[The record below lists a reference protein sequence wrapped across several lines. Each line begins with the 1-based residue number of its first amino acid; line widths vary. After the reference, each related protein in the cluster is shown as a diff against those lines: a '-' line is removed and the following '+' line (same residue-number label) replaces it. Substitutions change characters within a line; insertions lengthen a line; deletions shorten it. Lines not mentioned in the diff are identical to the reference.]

1 MTQKHTRLLILG
13 SGPAGYTA
21 AIYGARASLEPVV
34 IAGLQPGGQITTTSF
49 VENYP
54 GFPEEIAGT
63 ELVSRMQEQAE
74 RFGARII
81 YDTAVSVDLS
91 VRPFVCTLDSGDVF
105 SCDALIVA
113 TGASA
118 RMLGV
123 EGEEALR
130 GKGVSYCATC
140 DGFFYRK
147 KKVAV
152 IGGGNAAVEEAL
164 YLANLAEE
172 VSLIH
177 RRDSFRAEK
186 IQQDRL
192 FNNPKIKLILDTVV
206 EKFIGSEAEGLTGLA
221 LKNVK
226 TGEIAELSVDG
237 AFVAIGYEPNTDIFK
252 GQLELNENGF
262 IVTEAGLPFTGIKG
276 VFAAGD
282 VQDPRYQQVVTAAAG
297 GCRAAIEAERYL
309 SLSER

>member
-1 MTQKHTRLLILG
+1 M
-13 SGPAGYTA
+13 
-21 AIYGARASLEPVV
+21 
-34 IAGLQPGGQITTTSF
+34 
-49 VENYP
+49 
-54 GFPEEIAGT
+54 
-63 ELVSRMQEQAE
+63 
-74 RFGARII
+74 
-81 YDTAVSVDLS
+81 
-91 VRPFVCTLDSGDVF
+91 
-105 SCDALIVA
+105 
-113 TGASA
+113 
-118 RMLGV
+118 
-123 EGEEALR
+123 
-130 GKGVSYCATC
+130 
-140 DGFFYRK
+140 
-147 KKVAV
+147 
-152 IGGGNAAVEEAL
+152 
-164 YLANLAEE
+164 
-172 VSLIH
+172 IH

-206 EKFIGSEAEGLTGLA
+206 EKFVGSEAEGLTGLA

>member
-123 EGEEALR
+123 EGEAALR

-206 EKFIGSEAEGLTGLA
+206 EKFVGSEAEGLTGLA

-226 TGEIAELSVDG
+226 TGETADLSVDG

>member
-123 EGEEALR
+123 EGEAALR

-206 EKFIGSEAEGLTGLA
+206 EKFVGSEAEGLTGLA

-226 TGEIAELSVDG
+226 TGKASELSVDG

>member
-123 EGEEALR
+123 EGEAVLR

-192 FNNPKIKLILDTVV
+192 FNNPKINLILDTVV
-206 EKFIGSEAEGLTGLA
+206 EKFVGSEAEGLTGLA

-262 IVTEAGLPFTGIKG
+262 IVTEPGLPFTGIKG

>member
-123 EGEEALR
+123 EGEAVLR

-192 FNNPKIKLILDTVV
+192 FNNPKINLILDTVV
-206 EKFIGSEAEGLTGLA
+206 EKFVGSEAEGLTGLA

>member
-1 MTQKHTRLLILG
+1 MRFDLAVIG
-13 SGPAGYTA
+13 GGPAGYTA

-123 EGEEALR
+123 EGEAALR

-206 EKFIGSEAEGLTGLA
+206 EKFVGSEAEGLTGLA

>member
-1 MTQKHTRLLILG
+1 MAEKHVKLLILG

-21 AIYGARASLEPVV
+21 AIYAGRASLNPII
-34 IAGLQPGGQITTTSF
+34 IAGMQLGGQITTTSF

-54 GFPEEIAGT
+54 GFPEEIGGT
-63 ELVSRMQEQAE
+63 ELVGKMQEQAE
-74 RFGARII
+74 CFGAEIV
-81 YDTAVSVDLS
+81 YDTAVRVDFS
-91 VRPFVCTLDSGDVF
+91 KRPFSCTLDSGDVYT
-105 SCDALIVA
+105 CDVMIIA

-118 RMLGV
+118 RTLGAP
-123 EGEEALR
+123 GEDDLR

-140 DGFFYRK
+140 DGFFYRN

-164 YLANLAEE
+164 YLSNLAQE
-172 VSLIH
+172 VFLIH

-192 FNNPKIKLILDTVV
+192 FNNPKIKIIRDTVV
-206 EKFIGSEAEGLTGLA
+206 ERFLGDPDSTGLTGLA

-226 TGEIAELSVDG
+226 TAETSELLIDG
-237 AFVAIGYEPNTDIFK
+237 AFVAIGYLPNTDIFK
-252 GQLELNENGF
+252 GQLELDNTGF
-262 IVTEAGLPFTGIKG
+262 IVTEPGLPFTSVKG

-282 VQDPRYQQVVTAAAG
+282 VQDARYQQVITAAAG
-297 GCRAAIEAERYL
+297 GCRAAIEAEKYI
-309 SLSER
+309 SLSE

>member
-123 EGEEALR
+123 EGEAALR

-206 EKFIGSEAEGLTGLA
+206 EKFVGSEAEGLTGLA

-226 TGEIAELSVDG
+226 TGETAELSVDG

>member
-1 MTQKHTRLLILG
+1 M
-13 SGPAGYTA
+13 
-21 AIYGARASLEPVV
+21 
-34 IAGLQPGGQITTTSF
+34 
-49 VENYP
+49 
-54 GFPEEIAGT
+54 
-63 ELVSRMQEQAE
+63 
-74 RFGARII
+74 
-81 YDTAVSVDLS
+81 
-91 VRPFVCTLDSGDVF
+91 
-105 SCDALIVA
+105 IVA

-123 EGEEALR
+123 EGEAALR

-206 EKFIGSEAEGLTGLA
+206 EKFVGSEAEGLTGLA

-226 TGEIAELSVDG
+226 TGKIAELSVDG

>member
-1 MTQKHTRLLILG
+1 MIQKHTRLLILG

-123 EGEEALR
+123 EGEAALR

-206 EKFIGSEAEGLTGLA
+206 EKFVGSEAEGLTGLA

>member
-1 MTQKHTRLLILG
+1 MTKRHTRLLILG

-21 AIYGARASLEPVV
+21 AIYGARASLSPVV

-49 VENYP
+49 IENYP
-54 GFPEEIAGT
+54 GFPEEIGGT
-63 ELVSRMQEQAE
+63 ELVAKMQEQAE
-74 RFGARII
+74 RFGAEIV
-81 YDTAVSVDLS
+81 YDTAVSVDFS
-91 VRPFVCTLDSGDVF
+91 VKPFVCTLDSGDVF
-105 SCDALIVA
+105 SCDALIIA
-113 TGASA
+113 TGASP
-118 RMLGV
+118 RMLGAK
-123 EGEEALR
+123 GEIELR

-172 VSLIH
+172 VYLIH

-192 FNNPKIKLILDTVV
+192 FGNPKIKLVLDTV
-206 EKFIGSEAEGLTGLA
+206 AERFVGNDASGLTAVA

-226 TGEIAELSVDG
+226 TGETSELAVDG

-252 GQLELNENGF
+252 GRVDLTDSGF
-262 IVTEAGLPFTGIKG
+262 VATETGLPFTSVKG

-282 VQDPRYQQVVTAAAG
+282 VQDARYQQVVTAAAG
-297 GCRAAIEAERYL
+297 GCRAAIEAEKYL
-309 SLSER
+309 SLAE

>member
-123 EGEEALR
+123 EGEAALR

-206 EKFIGSEAEGLTGLA
+206 EKFVGSEAEGLTGLA

>member
-91 VRPFVCTLDSGDVF
+91 VRPFVCTLDSGDAF

-123 EGEEALR
+123 EGEAALR

-206 EKFIGSEAEGLTGLA
+206 EKFVGSEAEGLTGLA

-226 TGEIAELSVDG
+226 TGETAELSVDG